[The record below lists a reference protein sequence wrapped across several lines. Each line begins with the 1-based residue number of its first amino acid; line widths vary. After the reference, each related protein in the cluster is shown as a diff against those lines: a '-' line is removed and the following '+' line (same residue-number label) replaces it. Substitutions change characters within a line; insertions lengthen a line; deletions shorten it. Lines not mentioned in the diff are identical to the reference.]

1 MTALWQCLAR
11 VFFTLRGG
19 STGPGLLAAAGRTPA
34 AAGRTPAAAGPAGR
48 TLTVAAGRTLT
59 VAAGRILAVGAG
71 SSLTTAEGAGVILGA
86 SRGSLAGGGS
96 GLFSSLKGHLDAID
110 PWTGKSSG
118 TVRVRAR
125 TRLRICYYL
134 RAGKMCNGTKTRR
147 FSNFVRLRTSSSKT
161 LRFHPISIVI
171 FENEP
176 ISPGILHSN
185 SIDDDCFVFLYFGT
199 NEHRFALEP
208 STGGCAR

>member
-1 MTALWQCLAR
+1 MWQCLAR

-96 GLFSSLKGHLDAID
+96 GLFSSLIGHLDAID
-110 PWTGKSSG
+110 PWYPWTGKSSG
-118 TVRVRAR
+118 TV
-125 TRLRICYYL
+125 
-134 RAGKMCNGTKTRR
+134 
-147 FSNFVRLRTSSSKT
+147 
-161 LRFHPISIVI
+161 
-171 FENEP
+171 
-176 ISPGILHSN
+176 
-185 SIDDDCFVFLYFGT
+185 
-199 NEHRFALEP
+199 
-208 STGGCAR
+208 